1 MANGVNRAYRGKT
14 FFDTSG
20 YRVGAQGIG
29 STATGY
35 QAPPGLPTVPLPAD
49 VRAAN
54 RAAYY
59 ARNITP
65 ESTPAALSRD
75 VAAQTQGGVVPAWNR
90 GDPRYDPA
98 AKAAQD
104 AAAAKAA
111 VTASGTVDV
120 GAIRGQSA
128 AARQALADQ
137 RAGLENVRG
146 QLINRLG
153 VMQTSRRGGS
163 RMVTDP
169 RVAAQIS
176 GIDANLR
183 NIGRQESQLQ
193 QQENQDVA
201 RAFRQADMATAA
213 SKAKLH
219 QDTANDVTGVM
230 QAINN
235 IQSKPGTPEF
245 HQELAAAKKQ
255 FPLYAASPSGL
266 AHVDAVEGFHN
277 KQVAKELQDT
287 TKGLQRYNI
296 TPDEFARISPG
307 NVMAGKI
314 VDSTGADIDPNAPKL
329 PGGSKFTNQY
339 TGAETGPITAVNTG
353 TRQVLMPTD
362 EYNRY
367 RGAFGAPPDQVAIES
382 QPTPAEAQPTTTT
395 APQSVGTINGL
406 PAQQAI
412 DEARARNQGQ
422 FIPTG
427 PAPSSG
433 APVTQVQAPAFPP
446 GYSQQTDQTAP
457 SIPQTAPPETQ
468 QTQQTAPA
476 TPAPGTQTPTIPV
489 TAIDHLKANPD
500 LAPQFEDKYKVS
512 ADSFLNQ

>member
-1 MANGVNRAYRGKT
+1 MANGANRAYRGRT

-75 VAAQTQGGVVPAWNR
+75 VAAQTQGGVVPVWNR

-146 QLINRLG
+146 QLINQLG

-193 QQENQDVA
+193 QQENQDVV

-287 TKGLQRYNI
+287 TKGLQRFNI

-367 RGAFGAPPDQVAIES
+367 RRAFGAPPDQVAIES
-382 QPTPAEAQPTTTT
+382 QTTPAEAQP
-395 APQSVGTINGL
+395 VGTINGL

-412 DEARARNQGQ
+412 SEARARNQGQ

-433 APVTQVQAPAFPP
+433 APVTQIQAPPFPP

-457 SIPQTAPPETQ
+457 AIPQTS
-468 QTQQTAPA
+468 A